1 MKLGLLTAPLPN
13 VPLLDIANWAS
24 AQGFEMLEVCC
35 WPSSAGANRRYA
47 GITHINVDNISQDQC
62 DEIVGQLKNRKVSM
76 SALGYYPNNLHP
88 DPNHRDEVNS
98 HTKKVIRAAG
108 MMGVPVVSTFI
119 GADASKTQEENWE
132 DAKKIWPAIVKYAE
146 DCNVKIAIE
155 NCPMIFSKDE
165 WPGGHNLAYS
175 PRIWR
180 EMFDFFGPT
189 VGLNLDPSHLVWQMI
204 DMERVIREFGAR
216 IYHTHVK
223 DLEIDKEGLYN
234 NGVMSKGIGWQRP
247 RLPGYGEVNWARFVS
262 GLSQA
267 GYDYVLCIEHEDRR
281 YEGTDELV
289 KQGFLIARNQI
300 AALLPMT
307 NR

>member
-35 WPSSAGANRRYA
+35 WPTSAGANRRYA

-62 DEIVGQLKNRKVSM
+62 DEIVGQLKNRKITM

-132 DAKKIWPAIVKYAE
+132 DAKKIWPAVVKYAE
-146 DCNVKIAIE
+146 DCNV
-155 NCPMIFSKDE
+155 S
-165 WPGGHNLAYS
+165 
-175 PRIWR
+175 
-180 EMFDFFGPT
+180 
-189 VGLNLDPSHLVWQMI
+189 
-204 DMERVIREFGAR
+204 
-216 IYHTHVK
+216 
-223 DLEIDKEGLYN
+223 
-234 NGVMSKGIGWQRP
+234 
-247 RLPGYGEVNWARFVS
+247 WARRCV
-262 GLSQA
+262 
-267 GYDYVLCIEHEDRR
+267 
-281 YEGTDELV
+281 
-289 KQGFLIARNQI
+289 
-300 AALLPMT
+300 
-307 NR
+307 